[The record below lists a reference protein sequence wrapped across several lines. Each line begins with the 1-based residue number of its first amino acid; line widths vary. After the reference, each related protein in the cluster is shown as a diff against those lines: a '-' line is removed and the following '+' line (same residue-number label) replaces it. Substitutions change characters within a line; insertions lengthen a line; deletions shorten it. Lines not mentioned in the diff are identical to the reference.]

1 MNYFV
6 MKDLSENPK
15 VALREPQGPHLY
27 LKDRVLFFIPEYE

>member
-1 MNYFV
+1 MNHFV

-15 VALREPQGPHLY
+15 VALREPQGP